1 MLNTSVTAVEA
12 QLTVMLAEFH
22 AAHPHRRGM
31 PREEARARL
40 GLPSRLFDHLLDHL
54 HGRASVVAERAEAGP
69 TVRLPTHVVTLPP
82 AQRAAADAL
91 RAALA
96 AAPFAPPDPATLGVT
111 PETLACLRT
120 RRASCA
126 SPPAWSSRAMPT
138 TRMVRLTLDTI
149 AAEGSITLAQFRDA
163 IGTTRKYAQ
172 AVMEHFDD
180 RRITRRAGDA
190 RVRGPAARDWDKD
203 TP

>member
-1 MLNTSVTAVEA
+1 L
-12 QLTVMLAEFH
+12 LGEFH

-31 PREEARARL
+31 PREAVRAGL
-40 GLPSRLFDHLLDHL
+40 GLPPRLFDYLLDYL
-54 HGRASVVAERAEAGP
+54 RAGESVVAERAEAGP

-91 RAALA
+91 LAALA
-96 AAPFAPPDPATLGVT
+96 ATPFAPPDPATLGVT
-111 PETLACLRT
+111 PETLAVLADSGDIVRVAPGVVFARDAYT
-120 RRASCA
+120 H
-126 SPPAWSSRAMPT
+126 
-138 TRMVRLTLDTI
+138 MVRHTLDTI
-149 AAEGSITLAQFRDA
+149 AAGGSITLAQFRDA

-172 AVMEHFDD
+172 AVMEHIDD

-203 TP
+203 AP